1 MGGLGKTTLAQ
12 KVFNDRKIMDYFVV
26 RCWICVSDDFSP
38 AIFFRIILRSL
49 GEEVAHDR
57 QTLDYLRSRLQKK
70 LVGKRFLVVLDDV
83 WNEDKGTWDTLKTSL
98 SCGEKGSF
106 IVVTTRLRTVALLM
120 ATLPH
125 YLPRILSEEDC
136 WSLFKGRAFMHGEDK
151 NFPELEAVG
160 KEIVKKCCGI
170 PLAAKALGG
179 LLQFKREEKQWLNV
193 KDSQVWELQDNSS
206 DAILPALQLSYTHL
220 SSQSKQC
227 FAYCSIY
234 PKDYLMKKEEL
245 ILLWMA
251 NGFIQSTG
259 KIMEYEDVGNEIF
272 NDLSW
277 RSFFQDF
284 QKDEGGDVIS
294 CKMHDLMH
302 DIVCSVMSDEC
313 VSVEGDYNKVSSTT
327 RYVSYKEENT
337 DIEYSFLETM
347 LRIREFRLVPSYFSR
362 FKFGF
367 QLTFLRFIFSN
378 LECLRVLSLAGL
390 TISRIPNSISKLK
403 HLRYVNLSETNIT
416 SLPKDFCRLI
426 NLQVLKLHGCHVL
439 KCLPSDLRKMTNL
452 RHLDITGCYRLKKMA
467 IEMGKLISLRTL
479 SLFVVGKEPGC
490 GITELKDLQHLKGR
504 LRILGLE
511 HVKSAAN
518 ARNANLIQKKHL
530 QSLYLCWS
538 SGLPDTEE
546 EEQAQLMVG
555 EGLQPH
561 PKLKRFY
568 IDGYGGVRFP
578 HWIGVGVSLVEI
590 TLWECHKC
598 EHLPQLG
605 NLPLLKILRLDNL
618 HSVKSISEFYHHGDQ
633 VIPFFPSLEEL
644 YISGIYH
651 QSGKISSPCPLSHIY
666 RMYHFEKISSP
677 SPLSPSSSS
686 SQSLSSNQVL
696 SFPRLR
702 ILEIRNC
709 PELASFIS
717 LPPSL
722 EMLVLTKT
730 HEELLLRYL
739 KQSPSSLERLEI
751 GGFPNLV
758 SVQNNGLRDLA
769 NLRELKISGCPEL
782 DFQNLI
788 SLRSLEL
795 HSLDKIRYFPP
806 LPLLTS
812 LRINYCSGLTTLEEW
827 MPNLTSLQYLVIE
840 NCKNLNSLS
849 DGLQRLTELV
859 DLRILDSKNLKSLPD
874 DGLERL
880 TALRFLI
887 IKNCHPD
894 LHRQCRN
901 EEGHYWDKISHIPE
915 LRIF

>member
-1 MGGLGKTTLAQ
+1 MQFGPLDSITNVIAADVQLGKRETTSYPDEPIVYGRDEDIEYIVNLLQNDTGGSRNDHQGRDVSVVAIVGMGGLGKTTLAQ

-38 AIFFRIILRSL
+38 AMFFRIILRSL

-57 QTLDYLRSRLQKK
+57 QTLDYLRSRLQDK
-70 LVGKRFLVVLDDV
+70 LV
-83 WNEDKGTWDTLKTSL
+83 
-98 SCGEKGSF
+98 
-106 IVVTTRLRTVALLM
+106 VALLM

-151 NFPELEAVG
+151 SYPELEAVG

-170 PLAAKALGG
+170 PWAAKALGG

-206 DAILPALQLSYTHL
+206 DAILPALQLSYKHL

-251 NGFIQSTG
+251 NGFIQSTER
-259 KIMEYEDVGNEIF
+259 IMEYEDVGNEIF

-284 QKDEGGDVIS
+284 QKDEGGNVIS
-294 CKMHDLMH
+294 CKMHDLA
-302 DIVCSVMSDEC
+302 CSVMSDEC
-313 VSVEGDYNKVSSTT
+313 VSVECDYS
-327 RYVSYKEENT
+327 KEVQVRLSVKFPWIYLLESKMFTCINFGGVDHKQNPEFDKQTETPEVKENANRNGEI
-337 DIEYSFLETM
+337 DF
-347 LRIREFRLVPSYFSR
+347 PP
-362 FKFGF
+362 
-367 QLTFLRFIFSN
+367 N
-378 LECLRVLSLAGL
+378 LEL
-390 TISRIPNSISKLK
+390 
-403 HLRYVNLSETNIT
+403 NLLWVS
-416 SLPKDFCRLI
+416 
-426 NLQVLKLHGCHVL
+426 
-439 KCLPSDLRKMTNL
+439 
-452 RHLDITGCYRLKKMA
+452 
-467 IEMGKLISLRTL
+467 
-479 SLFVVGKEPGC
+479 
-490 GITELKDLQHLKGR
+490 ITELKDLQYLKGR

-511 HVKSAAN
+511 HVKSAA
-518 ARNANLIQKKHL
+518 NANLIQKKHL

-561 PKLKRFY
+561 PKLKRLY

-578 HWIGVGVSLVEI
+578 HWIGLGVSLVEI

-633 VIPFFPSLEEL
+633 VISFFPSLKEL
-644 YISGIYH
+644 YISGMYH
-651 QSGKISSPCPLSHIY
+651 QSGEISLPSPLSHIY

-702 ILEIRNC
+702 VLEIRNC

-722 EMLVLTKT
+722 EMLVLRNT

-758 SVQNNGLRDLA
+758 SVHQNNGLRDLA
-769 NLRELKISGCPEL
+769 NLRELKSRVV
-782 DFQNLI
+782 QNWI
-788 SLRSLEL
+788 LRTS
-795 HSLDKIRYFPP
+795 

-849 DGLQRLTELV
+849 DGLQRPTALV
-859 DLRILDSKNLKSLPD
+859 DLRILDCKNLKSFPD

-915 LRIF
+915 LCIY